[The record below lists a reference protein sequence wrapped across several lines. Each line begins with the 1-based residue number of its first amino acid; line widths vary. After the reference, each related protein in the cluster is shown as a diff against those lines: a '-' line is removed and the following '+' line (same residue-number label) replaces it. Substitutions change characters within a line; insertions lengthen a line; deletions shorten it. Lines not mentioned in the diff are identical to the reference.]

1 MDDRRKW
8 WEKSKSNKGSKLIFG
23 FLPTMKTCNLIST
36 FLLASLITNGQP
48 KYFEFSNPTA
58 INLTQDTIETILT
71 HKWYVVSVLMENRGN
86 MNETKGRHSFEMR
99 GDQTF
104 KYSYADGTW
113 EIREGKYI
121 DFCLGKKEDEGRLN
135 FGGLYAV
142 TSLTD
147 STLTL
152 TKLLTSSHDM
162 KRIVHLK
169 DSQSYRGTEYPSIPY
184 YTGKVDQKLLDSIS
198 RFDAVELFETGFN
211 FTRDSIFIQTK
222 DSLYRIPRRI
232 EKDK

>member
-1 MDDRRKW
+1 
-8 WEKSKSNKGSKLIFG
+8 
-23 FLPTMKTCNLIST
+23 MKTYNLISA
-36 FLLASLITNGQP
+36 FFLASLCANGQP

-58 INLTQDTIETILT
+58 IKLTKDTIEIILT
-71 HKWYVVSVLMENRGN
+71 HKWYVVSVVMENRGN
-86 MNETKGRHSFEMR
+86 MNVTKGRHSFEMR

-104 KYSYADGTW
+104 KYSYAEGTW

-121 DFCLGKKEDEGRLN
+121 DYCLGKKEDEGRLN

-162 KRIVHLK
+162 KRMINLK
-169 DSQSYRGTEYPSIPY
+169 DSKSYRGTEYASIPY
-184 YTGKVDQKLLDSIS
+184 YTGKVDQEFLDSIS
-198 RFDAVELFETGFN
+198 RFGAVELFETGFN

-222 DSLYRIPRRI
+222 DSLFRIKRI
-232 EKDK
+232 DTSEE